1 MAGFDPRLAAKDPDL
16 ETILSL
22 RKQRSEDGATSYQL
36 TLTGSRS
43 NSFTSSPTTPATG
56 DSAAQIF
63 ERSGDEPSEGVSP
76 DGSATAVHTDD
87 HPASLYSTLGVA
99 PDVLSVHSRT
109 LAVAAHGARN
119 RPAAKLRVATSSRRV
134 VSGTLVLTQA
144 SERDIHHAY
153 RRLILRSMQAGDTSD
168 VPTALPPRPPF
179 PLASALASHLP
190 CATLPPPP
198 PPLLPIPSVLR
209 TINA

>member
-63 ERSGDEPSEGVSP
+63 ERSGDEPSEGVS
-76 DGSATAVHTDD
+76 SATD
-87 HPASLYSTLGVA
+87 PASLYSTLGVA

-109 LAVAAHGARN
+109 LAVAAHAR
-119 RPAAKLRVATSSRRV
+119 RCP
-134 VSGTLVLTQA
+134 
-144 SERDIHHAY
+144 
-153 RRLILRSMQAGDTSD
+153 
-168 VPTALPPRPPF
+168 
-179 PLASALASHLP
+179 
-190 CATLPPPP
+190 
-198 PPLLPIPSVLR
+198 
-209 TINA
+209 

>member
-1 MAGFDPRLAAKDPDL
+1 MHTHSIGSIPASRKKGKKNSLGLFGLVFLMPGSGFDPRLAAKDPDL

-76 DGSATAVHTDD
+76 DGSA
-87 HPASLYSTLGVA
+87 SLYSTLGVA

-109 LAVAAHGARN
+109 LAVAAHAR
-119 RPAAKLRVATSSRRV
+119 RCP
-134 VSGTLVLTQA
+134 
-144 SERDIHHAY
+144 
-153 RRLILRSMQAGDTSD
+153 
-168 VPTALPPRPPF
+168 
-179 PLASALASHLP
+179 
-190 CATLPPPP
+190 
-198 PPLLPIPSVLR
+198 
-209 TINA
+209 